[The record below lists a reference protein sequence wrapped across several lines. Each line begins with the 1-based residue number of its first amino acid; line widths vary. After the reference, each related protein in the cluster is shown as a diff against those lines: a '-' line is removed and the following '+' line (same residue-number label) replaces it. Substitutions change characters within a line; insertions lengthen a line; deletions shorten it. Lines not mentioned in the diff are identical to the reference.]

1 MFAAARA
8 DGVHPDVR
16 SFATLIN
23 GYAQQDKLEQALEVR
38 VRSTFP
44 CQSTCIMH
52 HTRNTSCMTPHAA
65 QSQRR
70 VLNVHNRSC
79 WKT

>member
-23 GYAQQDKLEQALEVR
+23 GYAQHDRLDDALAVR
-38 VRSTFP
+38 TILHAVVVALRFHAFLLTSHIGPFGSGFP
-44 CQSTCIMH
+44 GC
-52 HTRNTSCMTPHAA
+52 
-65 QSQRR
+65 
-70 VLNVHNRSC
+70 
-79 WKT
+79 